1 MFGNETHPPAPSLT
15 KRRSDEVPLFLPAT
29 EYSCCGG
36 REGFRVSY
44 CSKNRVVYHCQ
55 LNLQTFK
62 SESFIRY

>member
-1 MFGNETHPPAPSLT
+1 MLGNETHPPAPSLT
-15 KRRSDEVPLFLPAT
+15 KRRSE
-29 EYSCCGG
+29 
-36 REGFRVSY
+36 FRVSY